1 MPIFLFVFSIRFP
14 QKAPELQRYAPVPA
28 VLSCGLFRKL
38 NFLFLFFSLFV
49 QHDLFAD
56 HLYDLGIGAFCQ
68 NFCDLSWIIEAVLQ
82 YIDFNQFSRLKC
94 LCYSSGML
102 RRDAAFPTCR
112 IGSMVMARP
121 FRYALC
127 LLVIRLLLR
136 YLFVLFIIIKFKSI
150 HLDGIAFLDAG
161 LLEFV

>member
-38 NFLFLFFSLFV
+38 NFLFLFFALFV

-82 YIDFNQFSRLKC
+82 YIDFNQFSPQVPL
-94 LCYSSGML
+94 LQQ
-102 RRDAAFPTCR
+102 
-112 IGSMVMARP
+112 
-121 FRYALC
+121 RYAP
-127 LLVIRLLLR
+127 
-136 YLFVLFIIIKFKSI
+136 
-150 HLDGIAFLDAG
+150 A
-161 LLEFV
+161 

>member
-14 QKAPELQRYAPVPA
+14 QKAPELQRYAPVPE
-28 VLSCGLFRKL
+28 VLSCGFFRKL
-38 NFLFLFFSLFV
+38 SFLFLFFALFV

-102 RRDAAFPTCR
+102 RRDAAFSYLQDRFHGHGKAFQVC
-112 IGSMVMARP
+112 S
-121 FRYALC
+121 
-127 LLVIRLLLR
+127 LLAGHTSPPS
-136 YLFVLFIIIKFKSI
+136 LFIRSI
-150 HLDGIAFLDAG
+150 YNNQIQIHTS
-161 LLEFV
+161 

>member
-1 MPIFLFVFSIRFP
+1 
-14 QKAPELQRYAPVPA
+14 
-28 VLSCGLFRKL
+28 
-38 NFLFLFFSLFV
+38 
-49 QHDLFAD
+49 
-56 HLYDLGIGAFCQ
+56 
-68 NFCDLSWIIEAVLQ
+68 
-82 YIDFNQFSRLKC
+82 
-94 LCYSSGML
+94 
-102 RRDAAFPTCR
+102 
-112 IGSMVMARP
+112 MVMARP